1 MNNSIDRLLLIDDDE
16 DLRNLLLKRFQ
27 QTEVIVDQASDV
39 PSAKKK
45 LYENTYDIIIL
56 DLVMYPESGYT
67 LFAMLKSDP
76 KLKWVPLIVLSGS
89 SEIEDKVK
97 CFELGA
103 DDYVTKPFQFK
114 ELNARVRRILARS
127 RQFDQLAFR
136 DPLTGVYNR
145 RYFDNQLAAELQ
157 RVARIPTAM
166 SLAILDIDRFKSIN
180 DTYGHPVG
188 DQVLQALSRLLQTNL
203 REIDLLAR
211 YGGEEFA
218 VLLFDTAERE
228 AKSVMEG
235 LQHKLKMLSLAQAG
249 EQDISVTFSAGIAE
263 WTPELSGAQWMERAD
278 LLLYQAKHA
287 GRDTVLAWHD
297 ASQ

>member
-16 DLRNLLLKRFQ
+16 DLRNLLLKRFEQ
-27 QTEVIVDQASDV
+27 KEISVHQASDV

-67 LFAMLKSDP
+67 LFEMLKSDP

-114 ELNARVRRILARS
+114 ELNARVHRILARS

-136 DPLTGVYNR
+136 DPLTGAYNR

-157 RVARIPTAM
+157 RVSRIPTAM
-166 SLAILDIDRFKSIN
+166 SLAILDIDEFKSIN

-188 DQVLQALSRLLQTNL
+188 DQVLQGLSSLLRHNL
-203 REIDLLAR
+203 RQTDLLAR

-218 VLLFDTAERE
+218 VLLLDTDERE
-228 AKSVMEG
+228 AKNVMEG
-235 LQHKLKMLSLAQAG
+235 VRQQFKMQPLAPAG
-249 EQDISVTFSAGIAE
+249 GQNITVTFSAGIAE

-287 GRDTVLAWHD
+287 GRDMVLTWED
-297 ASQ
+297 ASR